1 MLTNYYN
8 IGQINNLLNDKISKF
23 VTPINNIDFILYQ
36 VNNNY
41 NLMNVST
48 TNPWFYIKSEIDTK
62 LLNI

>member
-8 IGQINNLLNDKISKF
+8 INQINNLLNDKISKM
-23 VTPINNIDFILYQ
+23 TTSLDNKNYILYQ

-41 NLMNVST
+41 NLMDVST

-62 LLNI
+62 FLN